1 MRYKGFEEERL
12 DESEIERLRGLALL
26 CRGDIL
32 KMTTLAGSGH
42 PGGSMSSLEIYLTLY
57 SYARVTPEDPLHPDR
72 DRIVISHGHTS
83 PGVYAVLGRL
93 GFFDID
99 EAIST
104 FRLAGSAFEGHVE
117 RCVPGVEWSTGN
129 LGQGLSA
136 GCGFALAAR
145 LLQRP
150 FHVFVAM
157 GDGEQ
162 QKGQVIEAR
171 RFARKYDLSNLTVIV
186 DRNRLQISG
195 DTQEVMPQDLAA
207 EYRATGWEVLEIDG
221 HDFQQLYSALHAA
234 VHELEGP
241 TGIIAHTHMGNG
253 VSFMRD
259 RYQYHGAPLSYEL
272 FVRAMEELGLED
284 DLEAYRQRRATERPR
299 HVHVPPSP
307 PIRVKTGE
315 PIVYGPEVKT
325 DNRSAWGKA
334 LEGLAVENK
343 DRPDSSP
350 MAVFDCDLA
359 SSVKT
364 EAFSKV
370 LPAHFFQ
377 CGIQEHHTAT
387 MAGALSTQGVL
398 TFFSD
403 FSVFGVAEAYN
414 QQRINDL
421 NLSHLKL
428 VCTHAGIDIGED
440 GKTHQCIDYLGLL
453 NNLFGFKVIVPAD
466 PNQTDRVI
474 RFVAQEPGNFLVA
487 MGRSRSPVILTE
499 AGEPFFGADYRF
511 RYGKLDLIRKG
522 RDATIMTM
530 GAMVHRAVKA
540 WGRLREQGVEVTIM
554 NVPCP
559 KDIPREWMEQAAE
572 PGLIVTYEDHHVGTG
587 LGSCVANALC
597 DFGIQTRLIKL
608 GIRAYASSGTPEELY
623 EEAGLSVGHLVE
635 TVLKGLREG

>member
-1 MRYKGFEEERL
+1 MKYRGFEARRL
-12 DESEIERLRGLALL
+12 DEPEIERLREMASL

-42 PGGSMSSLEIYLTLY
+42 PGGSMSSIDIFVTLY
-57 SYARVTPEDPLHPDR
+57 SYARVDPRAPLDPGR

-83 PGVYAVLGRL
+83 PGVYAALGRL
-93 GFFDID
+93 GFFDVK

-117 RCVPGVEWSTGN
+117 RCAPGVEWSTGN

-145 LLQRP
+145 LLRKP
-150 FHVFVAM
+150 FHVFVVM

-162 QKGQVIEAR
+162 QKGQVVEAR
-171 RFARKYDLSNLTVIV
+171 RFARKYDLTNLTVII

-195 DTQEVMPQDLAA
+195 DTQEIMPQDLIA
-207 EYRATGWEVLEIDG
+207 EYASTGWEVLEIDG
-221 HDFQQLYSALHAA
+221 HDFQQIYTALHAA
-234 VHELEGP
+234 VHDLRGP
-241 TGIIAHTHMGNG
+241 ACIIAHTHMGNG

-259 RYQYHGAPLSYEL
+259 QYQYHGAPLPYEL
-272 FVRAMEELGLED
+272 FKVAMEELGLED
-284 DLEAYRQRRATERPR
+284 DLEVYRRERSSRRPS
-299 HVHVPPSP
+299 HVHLPPSP
-307 PIRVKTGE
+307 SIRVKVGE
-315 PIVYGPEVKT
+315 PILYAPEAKT

-334 LEGLAVENK
+334 LEALARENK
-343 DRPDSSP
+343 GCPDSSP
-350 MAVFDCDLA
+350 IAVFDCDLA
-359 SSVKT
+359 TSVKT
-364 EAFSKV
+364 DGFAKV
-370 LPAHFFQ
+370 LPEGFFQ

-403 FSVFGVAEAYN
+403 FSIFAVAEAYN

-453 NNLFGFKVIVPAD
+453 NNLFGFKVIIPAD

-474 RFVAQEPGNFLVA
+474 RFIAQEPGNFFVG
-487 MGRSRSPVILTE
+487 MGRSRSPVITTE
-499 AGEPFFGADYRF
+499 TGEPFFGPDYKF
-511 RYGKLDLIRKG
+511 CYGKVDLVREG
-522 RDATIMTM
+522 RQATIMTM
-530 GAMVHRAVKA
+530 GTMVHRAVEA
-540 WGRLREQGVEVTIM
+540 WSMLRDKGVEVTVV

-559 KDIPREWMEQAAE
+559 KEISRHAMDEAAK
-572 PGLIVTYEDHHVGTG
+572 PGLIITYEDHHVGTG

-597 DFGIQTRLIKL
+597 EFGIQTRLIKL
-608 GIRAYASSGTPEELY
+608 GIRAYASSGRAEDLY
-623 EEAGLSVGHLVE
+623 EEAGLSARQLVE